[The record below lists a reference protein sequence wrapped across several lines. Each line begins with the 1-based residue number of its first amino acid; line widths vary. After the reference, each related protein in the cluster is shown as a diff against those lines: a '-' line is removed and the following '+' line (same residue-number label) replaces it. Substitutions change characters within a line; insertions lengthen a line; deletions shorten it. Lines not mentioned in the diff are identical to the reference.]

1 LHILSGLRGDPY
13 GQAKDGWE
21 VTLDVE
27 LRRVFCLQLAPGRWP
42 EEDRH
47 GVVLSAEL
55 DNLLD
60 DFGGDCHVPIVLV
73 NFCCKELGLI

>member
-1 LHILSGLRGDPY
+1 
-13 GQAKDGWE
+13 
-21 VTLDVE
+21 LDVE

-60 DFGGDCHVPIVLV
+60 DFGGDSHVPIVLV
-73 NFCCKELGLI
+73 NFCCKELGLFNRQAVALRAHYQQSAS